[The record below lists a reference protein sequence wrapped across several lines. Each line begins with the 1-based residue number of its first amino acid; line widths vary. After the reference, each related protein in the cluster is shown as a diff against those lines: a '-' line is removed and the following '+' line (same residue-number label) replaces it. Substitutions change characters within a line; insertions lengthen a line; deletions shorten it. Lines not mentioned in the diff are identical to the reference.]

1 MGKHERPLS
10 QARTQGREEI
20 LAKIQCLGSSVRES
34 AVDLMFNLV
43 CMLPALRGKND
54 PIKILRLA
62 RWSGVTIPA
71 M

>member
-1 MGKHERPLS
+1 MGKHKHPLS
-10 QARTQGREEI
+10 QARTQGRERV
-20 LAKIQCLGSSVRES
+20 LAEIQCLGSSVRES

-43 CMLPALRGKND
+43 CMLPALRGEND

-62 RWSGVTIPA
+62 RWSRVTIPA